1 LRVCTGWRP
10 PRRLAPQGSRVGQ
23 GGNQVKSALEL
34 LCGFGQRRA
43 LQRPLT
49 RFTPQACGLLDHAS
63 LSAVTCQK
71 LRWAFGHFR
80 EFTLKGFCYAGG
92 QGGRRALRTALHV
105 RVS

>member
-1 LRVCTGWRP
+1 MSGKAAIKSRA
-10 PRRLAPQGSRVGQ
+10 RL
-23 GGNQVKSALEL
+23 NCSAASAS
-34 LCGFGQRRA
+34 A